1 MFTRRSLIVG
11 AGAPW
16 LLPSVGAA
24 WLRELAADP
33 GGRAEDEAFWGGV
46 ARAFAVDRSLVNLNN
61 GGVSPSPSAVQD
73 AYRRHLDVANS
84 APAYTMWRLQ
94 DSQRET
100 VRKGLARLF
109 GADPE
114 EVALTRNTSEGLW
127 TCQYGLPLE
136 QGDEVLTSSQ
146 DYPRMLEAF
155 RQLERRRGVR
165 LVQIELP
172 VPVADPSE
180 VVRRFQTATTER
192 TRMILCSHVVNLT
205 GDVLPVRELCAWG
218 RERGIP
224 VLVDGA
230 HAFAQLAFQQ
240 ADLDCDYYATSLH
253 KWLNAPFGTGMLYVR
268 RERIGG
274 LWPLT
279 AAAESLDG
287 DIRKFEQIGTYP
299 VPLVLSIADA
309 LAFHEALGTERKLA
323 RMRHLRRLWVEPL
336 AQHERVRFH
345 THLGGQGGGF
355 DAAACAGTGTSIA
368 NFTIDGIEPEALTR
382 HLWLNERIYTIAIG
396 HPAVRGVRVTPGV
409 YTLPSELERFV
420 AAVERVL
427 RFGLPA

>member
-1 MFTRRSLIVG
+1 
-11 AGAPW
+11 
-16 LLPSVGAA
+16 
-24 WLRELAADP
+24 
-33 GGRAEDEAFWGGV
+33 
-46 ARAFAVDRSLVNLNN
+46 
-61 GGVSPSPSAVQD
+61 
-73 AYRRHLDVANS
+73 
-84 APAYTMWRLQ
+84 
-94 DSQRET
+94 
-100 VRKGLARLF
+100 
-109 GADPE
+109 
-114 EVALTRNTSEGLW
+114 
-127 TCQYGLPLE
+127 
-136 QGDEVLTSSQ
+136 
-146 DYPRMLEAF
+146 
-155 RQLERRRGVR
+155 
-165 LVQIELP
+165 
-172 VPVADPSE
+172 
-180 VVRRFQTATTER
+180 
-192 TRMILCSHVVNLT
+192 MILCSHVVNLT